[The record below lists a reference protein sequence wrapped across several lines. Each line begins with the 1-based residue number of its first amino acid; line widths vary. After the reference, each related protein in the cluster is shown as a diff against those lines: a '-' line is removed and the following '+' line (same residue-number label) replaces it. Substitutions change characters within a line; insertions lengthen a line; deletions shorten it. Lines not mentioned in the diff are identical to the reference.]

1 VRTPWRLRQ
10 LLALEN
16 QLADAADAAKRLG
29 WTDMQSAIEE
39 ILEEAEQRSER
50 EKDELKGNQ

>member
-1 VRTPWRLRQ
+1 VRTPRRLRQ

-29 WTDMQSAIEE
+29 WTDMQSAIEA